1 MLDCVSF
8 KTVARSNEAN
18 QIATPLNASAPPFQ
32 PTILTTNSCT
42 STNLQKFSPLMYVDV
57 LGSDGKW
64 HKCVALLDSGS
75 DVTLVKKEL
84 VSSLKLDRRP
94 QKLKFGTAGGGF
106 LTDDSALISL
116 WVRNTDK
123 KAYRF
128 NINTFELSK
137 PAHKTPCLEEEFFEK
152 HSYLEPNKNFVPLKS
167 KDVDILLGYDY
178 ANLVQ
183 PHAYLKHPDFSA
195 ELPLAA
201 ETLLGWYVFGANT
214 NTQNGVIDDHLSVQF
229 VRNESENIR
238 Q

>member
-1 MLDCVSF
+1 
-8 KTVARSNEAN
+8 
-18 QIATPLNASAPPFQ
+18 
-32 PTILTTNSCT
+32 
-42 STNLQKFSPLMYVDV
+42 MYVNV

-94 QKLKFGTAGGGF
+94 QKLKFGTAGEGF

-201 ETLLGWYVFGANT
+201 ETLLGWYVFEANT